1 VGELM
6 DRRIGGRRATPG
18 LQVAW
23 TVPRRTRWSRKQVD
37 ETVEVVDVSPSGMAV
52 VAHTVPDLPVR
63 SVVPVRFDRFAT
75 RAVIRRIEP
84 ADGAQRSRYGL
95 QFLDPS
101 PDHIEALL
109 GFGGAPPRETLE
121 AVWRRAT

>member
-1 VGELM
+1 M

-18 LQVAW
+18 LQVQW
-23 TVPRRTRWSRKQVD
+23 TVPRPTRWKRKQVT

-52 VAHTVPDLPVR
+52 VAPTVADLPVR
-63 SVVPVRFDRFAT
+63 SVVPVDFDRFTT
-75 RAVIRRIEP
+75 RVAIRRVEP
-84 ADGAQRSRYGL
+84 TAIPGESRYGL

-101 PDHIEALL
+101 PDLIEALL
-109 GFGGAPPRETLE
+109 GFGGAAPRETLE